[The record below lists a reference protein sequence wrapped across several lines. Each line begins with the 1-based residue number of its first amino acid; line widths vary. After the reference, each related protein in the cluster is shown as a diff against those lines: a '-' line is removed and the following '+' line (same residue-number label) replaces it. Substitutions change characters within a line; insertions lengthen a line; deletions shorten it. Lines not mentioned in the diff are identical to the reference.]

1 MKKALFASSRNKGFT
16 LVELVVVIAIIGVL
30 AAILVPTLMGM
41 VTKSQVTSANHTAD
55 NLGETMERY
64 LTTLDGQ
71 GCGMKNSDTS
81 TSIVTITIDNSGGTS
96 TWLTTLTDTNNFIS
110 LPNFD
115 WTLAGTAMTEA
126 DTKMAQS
133 QNAANMISLT
143 MMDAFPDIDRG
154 YIWMAVKRGHPQ
166 AVYFTDQ
173 ITTVP
178 QLETTFDASGT
189 LVATS
194 DVNWTEKVCLWDD
207 KTAGISAS
215 GLTVGTFP
223 ALELGNP

>member
-1 MKKALFASSRNKGFT
+1 MKRVIFARSRNKGFT
-16 LVELVVVIAIIGVL
+16 LVELIVVIAIIGVL

-55 NLGETMERY
+55 NIGETMERY
-64 LTTLDGQ
+64 LTSLDGQ
-71 GCGMKNSDTS
+71 GCGMKNAETA
-81 TSIVTITIDNSGGTS
+81 TSIVTITIDNSSGTT
-96 TWLTTLTDTNNFIS
+96 TWLTTLTDTGNFIS
-110 LPNFD
+110 TPTFD
-115 WTLAGTAMTEA
+115 WTLAGSAMTEA

-133 QNAANMISLT
+133 LNAANTISLT

-173 ITTVP
+173 VASVP
-178 QLETTFDASGT
+178 QLETTFDTNGN

-194 DVNWTEKVCLWDD
+194 DVNWSTKVCLWDD
-207 KTAGISAS
+207 KTAGIAAN
-215 GLTVGTFP
+215 GLIIGTFP

>member
-1 MKKALFASSRNKGFT
+1 MKRVIFARSRNKGFT

-55 NLGETMERY
+55 NIGETMERY
-64 LTTLDGQ
+64 LTSLDGQ
-71 GCGMKNSDTS
+71 GCGMKNSETA
-81 TSIVTITIDNSGGTS
+81 TSIVTITVDNSSGAT
-96 TWLTTLTDTNNFIS
+96 TWLTTLTDTGNFIS
-110 LPNFD
+110 TPTFD
-115 WTLAGTAMTEA
+115 WTLAGTAMTSA

-133 QNAANMISLT
+133 QNAPNMISLT

-173 ITTVP
+173 VASVP
-178 QLETTFDASGT
+178 QLETTFDTNGN

-194 DVNWTEKVCLWDD
+194 DVNWSTKVCLWDD
-207 KTAGISAS
+207 KTAGIAAN
-215 GLTVGTFP
+215 GLIIGTFP